1 MNINL
6 AIRTARQQSGLTLR
20 ELAIRA
26 NTSHSALAAYESGSK
41 VPNVETLERV
51 IKAAGFAIDIHLEKR
66 MRLHSSSSATKG
78 KELEKVLDLAQQF
91 PARPS
96 KNLNAPIFGR
106 SK

>member
-41 VPNVETLERV
+41 VPNVETIATVFADLSFL
-51 IKAAGFAIDIHLEKR
+51 IKSNNKAV
-66 MRLHSSSSATKG
+66 TKG
-78 KELEKVLDLAQQF
+78 ININD
-91 PARPS
+91 S
-96 KNLNAPIFGR
+96 NI
-106 SK
+106 

>member
-6 AIRTARQQSGLTLR
+6 AIKTARQQSGLTLR
-20 ELAIRA
+20 ELALRA

-51 IKAAGFAIDIHLEKR
+51 INAAGFAIDISLEKR
-66 MRLHSSSSATKG
+66 MRLHSSSPASKG
-78 KELEKVLDLAQQF
+78 TELEKVLALAQQL

-96 KNLNAPIFGR
+96 KNLNAPVFGR